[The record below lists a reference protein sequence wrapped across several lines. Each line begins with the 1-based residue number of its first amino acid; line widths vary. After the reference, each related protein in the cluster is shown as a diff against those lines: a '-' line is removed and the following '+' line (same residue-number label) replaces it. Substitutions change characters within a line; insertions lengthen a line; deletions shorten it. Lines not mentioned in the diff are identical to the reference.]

1 MKQKSKRVS
10 TRVHTRKLDR
20 LVARNN
26 MCRAGIYRFTHG
38 KRHESFFCKRWRE
51 YV

>member
-1 MKQKSKRVS
+1 MKKIKRVS

-20 LVARNN
+20 MVAQNN
-26 MCRAGIYRFTHG
+26 MVRAGIYKFNKG
-38 KRHESFFCKRWRE
+38 ERHHTFFANHWRE

>member
-1 MKQKSKRVS
+1 MQKKSKRVS

-20 LVARNN
+20 LIARDN
-26 MCRAGIYRFTHG
+26 MKRAGIYRFTHG
-38 KRHESFFCKRWRE
+38 QRHHSFFANHWRE